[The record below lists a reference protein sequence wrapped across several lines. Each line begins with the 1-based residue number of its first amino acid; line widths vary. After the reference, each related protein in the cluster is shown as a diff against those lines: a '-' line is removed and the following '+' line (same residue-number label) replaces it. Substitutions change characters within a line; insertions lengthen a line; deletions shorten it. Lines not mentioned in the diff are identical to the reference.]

1 MGSPSR
7 WRVLVDS
14 PAPGPRNMAV
24 DEALARER
32 APDEGVL
39 RLYGWDGPTV
49 SFGRNEPARGLYD
62 LQAASREGIRFV
74 RRPTGGRVVLHDREL
89 TYAVAA
95 PIRAWGGL
103 RDAYR
108 AINEAL
114 VAGLVALGAPVELAG
129 EPPDGEPPLSAGPC
143 FQRPAEGEV
152 VARGEKLVGSA
163 QARVGDSLLQ
173 HGSVILDGRQ
183 DALARIGPEATA
195 EAGAP
200 PASVASLLG
209 SVPSRT
215 ELIEAVRQGFR
226 RVVGGEWEDAGLR
239 EREDRRA
246 DELVA
251 RYASDDWTWRR

>member
-1 MGSPSR
+1 MTGLAR
-7 WRVLVDS
+7 WRVVLD
-14 PAPGPRNMAV
+14 PPGPGPRNMAV

-32 APDEGVL
+32 REDESVL
-39 RLYGWDGPTV
+39 RLYQWDRPTV

-62 LQAASREGIRFV
+62 RQAASREGIRFV

-95 PIRAWGGL
+95 PLRTWGGL
-103 RDAYR
+103 RNAYR
-108 AINEAL
+108 TINEAL
-114 VAGLVALGAPVELAG
+114 VAGLTALGTRVELAG
-129 EPPDGEPPLSAGPC
+129 EPPDGEPSLSAGPC

-173 HGSVILDGRQ
+173 HGSVIVDGRQ
-183 DALARIGPEATA
+183 DVLARIGPEATA

-209 SVPSRT
+209 RVPERD
-215 ELIEAVRQGFR
+215 ELDEAILDGFR
-226 RVVGGEWEDAGLR
+226 RALGGEWTIGELTD
-239 EREDRRA
+239 EESRRA
-246 DELVA
+246 EELAA